1 MFKRVTRISI
11 VVAGVVAIAWFW
23 GFIGFTERVFGYLK
37 TEEQLSNKEHV
48 YVKKMFEN
56 RGKSKD
62 FVEYKE
68 YDKLKSDVRLI
79 ALYLPQFHQFKE
91 NNLWHGRGF
100 TEWSNVAAAK
110 PMFAGH
116 YQPKLPID
124 VGFYDLSH
132 DDVMYRQVELAK
144 NYGISGFAF
153 YYYWFSGKKLMEK
166 PVYNYL
172 HNKALDLP
180 FCLHW
185 ANENWTKRWDGG
197 NREVLI
203 EQTFSR
209 DDFEKFAQDLLEF
222 FKNPRYIK
230 IDGRPLFIVYHPAL
244 FEKKLFKDFIE
255 YLKEF
260 GKKNGVG
267 EPYVI
272 GTRQFQFYDDPKDW
286 NLDAVME
293 FEIASAPY
301 DYTLLESNKIDDLAY
316 YKRFDHA
323 EFINSGKEK
332 RNYRYKTFRTVFPS
346 WDNTARKAYSNAYVF
361 DGATPYIYGKW
372 LDYAIEATKETMD
385 KDEQIVFINAWNEW
399 GEGAYLEP
407 DKKYGYAY
415 LDMTRQVLE
424 GKFEHGNAK
433 TSLSDSKT
441 GIAVLTGGRKRIAK
455 GLQLLDEGKGQRMLI
470 SGVSDG
476 VTLQDIAEHEGVKL
490 YDDMPVDLGYMART
504 TVGNAKEI
512 KDWVE
517 KNGYQKLVAVTSF
530 YHIPRSLLEL
540 GHAMPY
546 TGIRFVAVSS
556 GYVRE
561 HWWKHRGSFC
571 FLAAEYC
578 KYLAVRLKYAFS

>member
-1 MFKRVTRISI
+1 MLKSVTRII
-11 VVAGVVAIAWFW
+11 FLVIGLAAIAWF
-23 GFIGFTERVFGYLK
+23 FCFARFTDEVFGYLK
-37 TEEQLSNKEHV
+37 AEEQASSKEQE
-48 YVKKMFEN
+48 YIQKLFNNQQKD
-56 RGKSKD
+56 RD
-62 FVEYKE
+62 FVAYKE
-68 YDKLKSDVRLI
+68 YGKLKSDVNLI

-100 TEWSNVAAAK
+100 TEWTNVTAAK

-116 YQPKLPID
+116 YQPKIPID

-132 DDVMYRQVELAK
+132 DDVMYRQIELAK

-166 PVYNYL
+166 PIYNYL
-172 HNKALDLP
+172 QNKELDLP

-185 ANENWTKRWDGG
+185 ANENWTKKWDGG
-197 NREVLI
+197 NKEVLI
-203 EQTFSR
+203 EQNFSR

-222 FKNPRYIK
+222 FKDERYIRIK
-230 IDGRPLFIVYHPAL
+230 GRPLFIIYHPAL
-244 FEKKLFKDFIE
+244 FEKKLFKEFAE

-267 EPYVI
+267 EPYMVA
-272 GTRQFQFYDDPKDW
+272 TRQFWFYDDPKEW
-286 NLDAVME
+286 GLDAVME
-293 FEIASAPY
+293 FEIASAPS
-301 DYTLLESNKIDDLAY
+301 DYTLLPPDNIDSAAL

-323 EFINSGKEK
+323 KFINSGKEK
-332 RNYRYKTFRTVFPS
+332 KIYKYKTFRTVFPS
-346 WDNTARKAYSNAYVF
+346 WDNTARKAYSNAYIF

-372 LDYAIEATKETMD
+372 LDYAIKATKRDMD

-415 LDMTRQVLE
+415 LDMTRQVLD
-424 GKFEHGNAK
+424 GKFDTQSATNEKNNK
-433 TSLSDSKT
+433 V

-455 GLQLLDEGKGQRMLI
+455 GLELLDEGKGARMLI
-470 SGVSDG
+470 SGVSEG
-476 VTLQDIAEHEGVKL
+476 VTLYDIAELEGVTL
-490 YDDMPVDLGYMART
+490 YDDMPVDLGYKART

-512 KDWVE
+512 KAWVE
-517 KNGYQKLVAVTSF
+517 KNGYQRLIAVTSF

-540 GHAMPY
+540 QYEMPE

-556 GYVRE
+556 GYVRKQ
-561 HWWKHRGSFC
+561 WWKHWGSFC

-578 KYLAVRLKYAFS
+578 KYLAVKLKYAFK